1 MELQLKQF
9 HHQKGKNECWF
20 ACFLM
25 VYDYVK
31 GTSSD
36 YDKKRNEIAQ
46 REVIKEAIKRNL
58 VGYDPFKDGAGDD
71 VVKELL
77 EEELFG
83 LPYGRTDGRNDN
95 FAMQMVDANTDMNR
109 LLAEVER
116 SLNQGF
122 PAVVGID
129 RKNTG
134 HFCVVVGV
142 ENGELIIVD
151 PLGDGRPSHRKITRD
166 VTTFI
171 YYCR

>member
-9 HHQKGKNECWF
+9 HKQKEANECWF

-31 GTSSD
+31 KTSSD
-36 YDKKRNEIAQ
+36 YSQKRTEIAQ
-46 REVIKEAIKRNL
+46 REVIKEAIKINN

-83 LPYGRTDGRNDN
+83 LPYGRTDDSNDN
-95 FAMQMVDANTDMNR
+95 FTIQMVEAGTDMNR
-109 LLAEVER
+109 LLADVER

-122 PAVVGID
+122 PAVVGIN
-129 RKNTG
+129 RGNTG

-142 ENGELIIVD
+142 KNGELIIVD
-151 PLGDGRPSHRKITRD
+151 PLEDGRPSHRKITKD

-171 YYCR
+171 YHCR

>member
-1 MELQLKQF
+1 MGLQLKQF
-9 HHQKGKNECWF
+9 HHQEGENECWF

-31 GTSSD
+31 RTSSD
-36 YDKKRNEIAQ
+36 YGQKKTEIAQ
-46 REVIKEAIKRNL
+46 KEFIQNIMDEL
-58 VGYDPFKDGAGDD
+58 NMNPFEDGAGAD

-95 FAMQMVDANTDMNR
+95 FAMQMVDVNTDMNR

-151 PLGDGRPSHRKITRD
+151 PLGDGRPCHRKITRD